1 MWEQETIIGWKTGK
15 DGKTCFSNGQQMI
28 VYIKPWCPWCVE
40 ALAWLKARAITF
52 ESIDVLSNVEGAS
65 RMRKISG
72 QSLTPTLE
80 MPDGAVLAD
89 FDVRQLEAF
98 LKGRGDS

>member
-1 MWEQETIIGWKTGK
+1 
-15 DGKTCFSNGQQMI
+15 
-28 VYIKPWCPWCVE
+28 
-40 ALAWLKARAITF
+40 
-52 ESIDVLSNVEGAS
+52 
-65 RMRKISG
+65 
-72 QSLTPTLE
+72 